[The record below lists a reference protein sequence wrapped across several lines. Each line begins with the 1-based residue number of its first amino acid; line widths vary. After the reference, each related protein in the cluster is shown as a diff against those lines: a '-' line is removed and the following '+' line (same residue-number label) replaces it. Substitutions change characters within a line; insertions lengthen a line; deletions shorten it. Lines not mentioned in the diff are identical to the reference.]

1 MYRFALSDR
10 DCAEHSSWL
19 DRQCPS
25 TSDRSGHF
33 CCPNLRSPVTVW
45 HRPALAL
52 HLCVHIC
59 ARHCPAAHAAF
70 LSRITEIHSDKS
82 WRHKTDRTQFEMAS
96 SKRSK
101 YEKYNP
107 WLLYCF
113 VHTHTSHENCC
124 AYADTKNTSCC
135 KISCGVCHATKG
147 IFRVFF
153 SN

>member
-25 TSDRSGHF
+25 TSDRSGHS

-59 ARHCPAAHAAF
+59 ARHCPAADAAF

-82 WRHKTDRTQFEMAS
+82 WRHKTDRTQSEMAS
-96 SKRSK
+96 SKRCKFASFWDNRELDQGSK
-101 YEKYNP
+101 SFDEIYLFRTSSTKSMSLTWRQNRQTASQK
-107 WLLYCF
+107 LLLETC
-113 VHTHTSHENCC
+113 
-124 AYADTKNTSCC
+124 
-135 KISCGVCHATKG
+135 
-147 IFRVFF
+147 
-153 SN
+153 

>member
-1 MYRFALSDR
+1 MHCFTLSDR

-33 CCPNLRSPVTVW
+33 CFPNLRPPVTVW

-82 WRHKTDRTQFEMAS
+82 WRHKTDRTQSEMAS
-96 SKRSK
+96 SKRCKFASFWDNKELDQKSK
-101 YEKYNP
+101 SFDEIY
-107 WLLYCF
+107 LF
-113 VHTHTSHENCC
+113 RTSS
-124 AYADTKNTSCC
+124 TKSMSLMWKQNRQKVSQ
-135 KISCGVCHATKG
+135 K
-147 IFRVFF
+147 FR
-153 SN
+153 SSTC